1 MNRRVSFFAGI
12 VTGTALTCG
21 AWLAVQALPSELR
34 AQAGVEA
41 GATAQKNTSRIVLEN
56 DRVRV
61 KDATF
66 YPGDK
71 NPGMH
76 THDLP
81 HVGVIIEGGTLM
93 FRSPNEETE
102 TMELE
107 AGGVGYRE
115 ANVTHEP
122 INTGSS
128 PVRVIEVEIK

>member
-1 MNRRVSFFAGI
+1 MSFCAGI

-21 AWLAVQALPSELR
+21 VWLGVQALPNEVR
-34 AQAGVEA
+34 AQAG
-41 GATAQKNTSRIVLEN
+41 ATGQKNTSRIVLEN

-66 YPGDK
+66 YPGDE

-93 FRSPNEETE
+93 FRSPDAETE

>member
-1 MNRRVSFFAGI
+1 MNRRMSFCAGI
-12 VTGTALTCG
+12 AAGTALTCG
-21 AWLAVQALPSELR
+21 VWLAVQALPREVR
-34 AQAGVEA
+34 AQAGAA
-41 GATAQKNTSRIVLEN
+41 GQKNTSRIVLEN

-93 FRSPNEETE
+93 FRSPGGETE

-122 INTGSS
+122 INTGTA
-128 PVRVIEVEIK
+128 PVRVIEVELK

>member
-1 MNRRVSFFAGI
+1 MNRRITFGAGI

-21 AWLAVQALPSELR
+21 VWLAVQALPSEAR
-34 AQAGVEA
+34 AQAG
-41 GATAQKNTSRIVLEN
+41 ATGQKNTSRVVLEN

-81 HVGVIIEGGTLM
+81 HVGVIIQGGTLM

-107 AGGVGYRE
+107 AGGAGYRE